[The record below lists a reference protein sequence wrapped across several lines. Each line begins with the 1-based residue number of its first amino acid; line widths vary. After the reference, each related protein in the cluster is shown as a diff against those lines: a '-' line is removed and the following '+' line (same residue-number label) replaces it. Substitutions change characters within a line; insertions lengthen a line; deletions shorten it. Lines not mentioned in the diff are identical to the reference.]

1 MEENASRYVVLLNPV
16 SREWSTQ
23 VALRSSGNPQGKL
36 AAPVPRLEPLILCK
50 AFRERRDLRCIH
62 LTFYNR
68 ESFVG
73 KSTEI
78 G

>member
-1 MEENASRYVVLLNPV
+1 MSRYGVLNPV

-36 AAPVPRLEPLILCK
+36 AATGPGLEPLILCK
-50 AFRERRDLRCIH
+50 ALRERRDLRCIH

-68 ESFVG
+68 ESFG
-73 KSTEI
+73 EKSTEI